1 MIHDAAQ
8 QGFTTGAETYE
19 RGRPDYPAELAGW
32 LTRDLG
38 LRPGAAVADVGAGTG
53 KFTQV
58 LARSGAA
65 VSAVEPVAAMRAQLA
80 AKLPQIGVLD
90 GTAEATGLADASQD
104 AVACAQAF
112 HWFANE
118 AALREF
124 HRVLRPGGRLGLV
137 WNVRDER
144 VDWVAAITAILAPF
158 EGDTPRFHSD
168 RWRLPFDTATGQAL
182 FTPPRQTVFAHRHA
196 GTFEQVVV
204 DRFMSVSFIAALPDG
219 PRQQVEADLRALPR
233 TFPEL
238 ARPVV
243 SLPYRT
249 EAWLSERIG

>member
-1 MIHDAAQ
+1 
-8 QGFTTGAETYE
+8 
-19 RGRPDYPAELAGW
+19 
-32 LTRDLG
+32 
-38 LRPGAAVADVGAGTG
+38 
-53 KFTQV
+53 
-58 LARSGAA
+58 
-65 VSAVEPVAAMRAQLA
+65 VSTVEPVEAMRAQLA
-80 AKLPQIGVLD
+80 AKLPQVRVLS

-158 EGDTPRFHSD
+158 EGDTPRFHSG
-168 RWRLPFDTATGQAL
+168 RWRLPFDTATGRAL
-182 FTPPRQTVFAHRHA
+182 FTPPRQSVFAHSHA

-204 DRFMSVSFIAALPDG
+204 DRFMSVSFVAALPDAQK
-219 PRQQVEADLRALPR
+219 REVETQLRALPS

-238 ARPVV
+238 AQPVV
-243 SLPYRT
+243 ALPYRT
-249 EAWLSERIG
+249 EAWLSERIGQG